1 MGDALAPDRLLAVIE
16 TQNEIASTDLDLNH
30 VMERVA
36 LRAQE
41 LVGAAA
47 AVVELFDEGEMVY
60 CAATGTASD
69 HVGLRLT
76 ASNSLSGLCVALGE
90 VLYCADCEADER
102 VDRDAC
108 RRVGAVSMLC
118 VPLFN
123 DDGAVGVLKVYDPH
137 ANAFDVCDA
146 ETLRLLSGLIAAHM
160 KHASDF
166 GQQLHASRHDPLT
179 GLPNRRDFDVRLAA
193 EAARAR
199 RHGSELTV
207 CMIDLDGF
215 KLVNDTFGHASG
227 DEVLRAV
234 ARHLH
239 SLRGEDAA
247 YRLGGDEFALLLVG
261 TDEDGADLVV
271 RRVADAVRTDRASL
285 GVTLSYGVAALDGG
299 DPVSTVELADLALY
313 EAKRKRSRPAED
325 A

>member
-1 MGDALAPDRLLAVIE
+1 MGDALEPDRLLAVIE

-47 AVVELFDEGEMVY
+47 AVVELFDSGEMVY
-60 CAATGTASD
+60 CAATGTAGD
-69 HVGLRLT
+69 HVGLRL
-76 ASNSLSGLCVALGE
+76 AAANSLSGMCVALGE
-90 VLYCADCEADER
+90 VLYCPDCETDER

-108 RRVGAVSMLC
+108 RRVGATSMLC
-118 VPLFN
+118 VPLFK
-123 DDGAVGVLKVYDPH
+123 DDSAVGVLKVYDPR
-137 ANAFDVCDA
+137 ANAFDISDA

-160 KHASDF
+160 AHASDYE
-166 GQQLHASRHDPLT
+166 QQLHASHHDQLT
-179 GLPNRRDFDVRLAA
+179 GLPNRRDFDTRLAA

-199 RHGSELTV
+199 RHDSELTV

-234 ARHLH
+234 ARHLD
-239 SLRGEDAA
+239 SLRGEDGA

-261 TDEDGADLVV
+261 TDEVGADIVL
-271 RRVADAVRTDRASL
+271 RRLAEAVRADKASL
-285 GVTLSYGVAALDGG
+285 GVTLSFGVASLDGG
-299 DPVSTVELADLALY
+299 DPMSTVEFADLALY